1 MADDPVAT
9 YLTLDRVKC
18 YCELRAE
25 FPLWCG
31 LWPTPYDTSI
41 ERNRWSVRSLVD
53 EDASK
58 IIAQVR
64 SLLPAAWRSAS
75 GLVPFARMIRVS
87 NAGDVPGAELLVWNQ
102 GTNRVRSIATPP
114 STLTTLLRARFFIVH
129 STAIRDI
136 WLERLTGR
144 LHADV
149 PFAGDFPSGTSAAAA
164 TTFALLAEL
173 AWRSPLQHAPSRGGT
188 VQLLEDDWLKLG
200 RDVGIIPS
208 IGRRTRITLAN
219 AFLRKLVDEGKRLV
233 RAVVEYEASVDDL
246 AATLVLLN
254 HPAAVPEAVETAHAK
269 RAERKGLSDTEKKIH
284 RQDAAK
290 IRQRRIREAADKD
303 PDVGRWARRLRFPML
318 SAAEIGVIDGEPLAR
333 SSVDARTKLA
343 QRLTARRLLVA
354 LGTLQ
359 NRVARTK
366 H

>member
-1 MADDPVAT
+1 MANDPVAD
-9 YLTLDRVKC
+9 YLTLDRVKR
-18 YCELRAE
+18 YRKLHTE

-31 LWPTPYDTSI
+31 LWPTPHDTSI

-53 EDASK
+53 EDASE

-75 GLVPFARMIRVS
+75 SLAPFARMIRVS
-87 NAGDVPGAELLVWNQ
+87 NAGDVPGAELLVWNHD
-102 GTNRVRSIATPP
+102 TNEVRSIATPP
-114 STLTTLLRARFFIVH
+114 PTLTTWLRARFFIAH

-136 WLERLTGR
+136 WLERLTER
-144 LHADV
+144 LQADV
-149 PFAGDFPSGTSAAAA
+149 PFAGDFPSGASAAAA

-208 IGRRTRITLAN
+208 IGRQTRITLAN
-219 AFLRKLVDEGKRLV
+219 AFLRKLVNESKRLV
-233 RAVVEYEASVDDL
+233 RAVAQYAPSLDELE
-246 AATLVLLN
+246 ATLVLLN
-254 HPAAVPEAVETAHAK
+254 DPAAAPETLETEHAK
-269 RAERKGLSDTEKKIH
+269 RAERDDLSGTERENH
-284 RQDAAK
+284 RQDAAM

-318 SAAEIGVIDGEPLAR
+318 SAAEIDVIDGEPLAR

-343 QRLTARRLLVA
+343 QKLTAARLFVA
-354 LGTLQ
+354 VGTLQ

-366 H
+366 R